1 MFWVP
6 ETLLGDDAPSS
17 RPFAL
22 NGRSCRAFERAGDM
36 NGLVQPVTCAKRA
49 DDMPLR
55 RFAMR
60 VVAELTRA
68 SDGGRNTAS
77 AVVAKLVTDFAR
89 SGDKQALSALLAE
102 MRQRRVSAEDVM
114 DAYLPDALGAIG
126 QEWHDEEIDILHA
139 SLACARLQGLLRE
152 LGRAWA
158 SSRCGLVGDGRILLT
173 LPAGE
178 QHTLGAML
186 AANQLRR
193 IGVSVKVMLL
203 PRATELRDILTH
215 NQFHAVFISVSNETS
230 LLPCATMVQELRTW
244 SQGHIPIV
252 IGGGLVSSAQS
263 DSKHRRIAEV
273 SGADLVTSDIV
284 CALQSCG
291 IQQISAAA
299 E

>member
-1 MFWVP
+1 
-6 ETLLGDDAPSS
+6 
-17 RPFAL
+17 
-22 NGRSCRAFERAGDM
+22 M
-36 NGLVQPVTCAKRA
+36 NGLVQPVTCAQRA

-68 SDGGRNTAS
+68 SDGGRNTGS
-77 AVVAKLVTDFAR
+77 AVVARLVTDFAR
-89 SGDKQALSALLAE
+89 SGDKQALNALLAE

-114 DAYLPDALGAIG
+114 DAYLPDALGMIG

-139 SLACARLQGLLRE
+139 SLACARLQSLLRE

-158 SSRCGLVGDGRILLT
+158 ASRCGFGGDGRILLT

-244 SQGHIPIV
+244 AQGHIPIV
-252 IGGGLVSSAQS
+252 VGGGLVSSAQS
-263 DSKHRRIAEV
+263 DSKNRRIAEI